1 MRYMLDTDISS
12 YLIKGGYGKVERHI
26 RKVSASDLCISAITR
41 SELLYGLKLLPP
53 IHRLHTTVHHY
64 LKTMV
69 LLPWDAEAADF
80 HAEIKFQLKKS
91 GTPIGDMDMLIAAHA
106 IAADAILVTNNTRH
120 FKRIKLPLM
129 MANWME

>member
-12 YLIKGGYGKVERHI
+12 YVIKGGYGAVERHI
-26 RKVSASDLCISAITR
+26 RKVSASDLCISAVTR
-41 SELLYGLKLLPP
+41 AELMYGLKLLPP
-53 IHRLHTTVHHY
+53 SHRLHTTVHHF
-64 LKTMV
+64 LKTMAM
-69 LLPWDAEAADF
+69 LAWDADAADF
-80 HAEIKFQLKKS
+80 HATIKFQLKKA

-106 IAADAILVTNNTRH
+106 IATDSVLVTNNARH